1 MYMPGVSRPFVGLS
15 SDLISFRIAA
25 YSRLVRPCKLQGWKL
40 DWLALTARVRDGATH
55 VRSSYR
61 RPLLHGAHW
70 IYGTCARARAR
81 LREKENPS
89 ENASASNRRASN
101 RTRRGARQPADT
113 IVTGCINP
121 PSWYPQGRASNP
133 KVNALDSNIGRPP
146 PPPLRRWLLFL
157 DLPRPP
163 STTLSLLA
171 TCLFLS
177 PFLFFFIFF
186 FIFVARWRRVSLAL
200 ACGWDG
206 ESHLATSGMSLP
218 LIPPIRLWPESVEA
232 SGRLPHFPPLL
243 LSLSLCPASSS
254 PLPSSSSST
263 PSILRPL
270 LLVQNDKR
278 RIFREHHR
286 PYPRIKY

>member
-1 MYMPGVSRPFVGLS
+1 M
-15 SDLISFRIAA
+15 
-25 YSRLVRPCKLQGWKL
+25 VRPTYEAPTGDHCCTVHTGYM
-40 DWLALTARVRDGATH
+40 VH
-55 VRSSYR
+55 
-61 RPLLHGAHW
+61 
-70 IYGTCARARAR
+70 ARARAR

-163 STTLSLLA
+163 SSTLSLLA

-177 PFLFFFIFF
+177 PFLFFFIFFF